1 MVEGVMI
8 MANQSRMPVL
18 LSIKSP
24 SCVQQLVQKQSMWY
38 VVHVILPSGVYIVS
52 NVVIVMI
59 CCTNCVSHFPSVQ
72 VFLHCADFLYKV
84 YIYVNQNK

>member
-24 SCVQQLVQKQSMWY
+24 SCVQQLVQKQSM
-38 VVHVILPSGVYIVS
+38 
-52 NVVIVMI
+52 
-59 CCTNCVSHFPSVQ
+59 
-72 VFLHCADFLYKV
+72 
-84 YIYVNQNK
+84 